1 MIGPSTVLTN
11 NGADGV
17 SRNFDGLIKF
27 VPNSGIPELDYESTH
42 KRFNLQVYA
51 QDDALA
57 RSTRQSNI
65 FVHVLDANDRPVLT
79 GDTCQSN
86 SNQLCI
92 DIIENRAYNVNLRI
106 NTTDQDIKT
115 VWECC
120 NSSAPYELLTDTTT
134 NSNGCDMDVYTLWKQ
149 GGFDGTI
156 NMQAGFKILVNTIDY
171 ETDPDGCDM
180 IVRIK
185 DKAQLV
191 SHDQHV
197 HITVEDANDN
207 PTNVRLTSACAVDE
221 NTAVG
226 ETLTGGCIII
236 ADDEDRTAQDL
247 TFHGDSSTTSG
258 PTTGADFTNW
268 QNGKYFSVVTA
279 TGNIKG
285 ECTLSV
291 VVGIIVVGVKCADIP
306 FFLLLY
312 LFPFVFLSSRCN
324 AQL

>member
-11 NGADGV
+11 YGADGV

-27 VPNSGIPELDYESTH
+27 VPNSGIPELDYESIH

-57 RSTRQSNI
+57 RSTGQSTI
-65 FVHVLDANDRPVLT
+65 VVHVLDANDRPVLT

-120 NSSAPYELLTDTTT
+120 DSSAPYELLTDTTT

-236 ADDEDRTAQDL
+236 ADDEDRPAQDL

-291 VVGIIVVGVKCADIP
+291 VVGVIGYC
-306 FFLLLY
+306 
-312 LFPFVFLSSRCN
+312 CGCEMC
-324 AQL
+324 